1 MLGISL
7 VYSKGHILG
16 GTVPAGCCKAAR
28 TESTVSSTDE
38 GRNSTGGGGGKTR
51 SVSPSAAKFYL
62 FLLILSTA
70 VQFHVG
76 SHGKPAAAASLLG
89 FSM

>member
-38 GRNSTGGGGGKTR
+38 GRNSTGGGEGKLVR
-51 SVSPSAAKFYL
+51 FPP
-62 FLLILSTA
+62 LLPNFI
-70 VQFHVG
+70 F
-76 SHGKPAAAASLLG
+76 
-89 FSM
+89 FF